1 MERVERE
8 QQSDVRK
15 KDGNLGFISRFYEM
29 APGVHS
35 AAEWVNRAVNTLVQK
50 KMCKWMYKRIVSLA
64 HKFIDSDSDM
74 VQMVKP
80 LSMRFWS
87 KERDELIQFG
97 KREGEGG

>member
-50 KMCKWMYKRIVSLA
+50 KMCKWMYKRIVS
-64 HKFIDSDSDM
+64 FIDSDSDM

-80 LSMRFWS
+80 LSMRFW
-87 KERDELIQFG
+87 
-97 KREGEGG
+97 